1 MQLPK
6 QDLTHLF
13 IDFGRDWESDAIL
26 TALKKRGIS
35 IKEIEEKMGVKKN
48 CARNVFYRSYP
59 KAEEII
65 AEAIGVEP
73 YVIWPSRY
81 SSEAQASA

>member
-1 MQLPK
+1 MQLLK

-26 TALKKRGIS
+26 TALKKRGVS
-35 IKEIEEKMGVKKN
+35 IKEIEEKMGVRKN
-48 CARNVFYRSYP
+48 CARNVFYRPYP
-59 KAEEII
+59 KVEEII

-73 YVIWPSRY
+73 HVIWPSRY
-81 SSEAQASA
+81 QSIQQASA

>member
-1 MQLPK
+1 MQLLK

-13 IDFGRDWESDAIL
+13 IEFGRDWDSDAIL
-26 TALKKRGIS
+26 TALKRKGIS

-59 KAEEII
+59 KAEEVI
-65 AEAIGVEP
+65 AEAIGIEP

-81 SSEAQASA
+81 FTEAQVSA